1 MNMRNV
7 LMAAAM
13 GVALISPLALAQT
26 LIKVEPN
33 SMMRLPAVTSVLMLE
48 RLEVADHGTLL
59 VPAGV
64 SEIRVAHINLGPAAR
79 IAIAPSEGSF
89 RLEAATGDIA
99 SGAQITAR
107 GAPGTF
113 ERPAVAGRTLAIRLE
128 DVTTESLIIDVRG
141 GKGTPGYA
149 GLAGANGK
157 AGGCTWGQASQGFDG
172 YDGGDGQAGAPGGH
186 LRVEVPQAFPTERL
200 TIRVEGGEGGQ
211 AGSAGAGGTGGAS
224 KDCWIYATNSARN
237 GRPGQAG
244 QTGAMGAP
252 GSADIITF

>member
-1 MNMRNV
+1 MRNLVMSAAFAAV
-7 LMAAAM
+7 LF
-13 GVALISPLALAQT
+13 SPLALAQA

-33 SMMRLPAVTSVLMLE
+33 SMMRLPGNTSVLLLE

-59 VPAGV
+59 VPA
-64 SEIRVAHINLGPAAR
+64 SLSDIRVASIYLGPNAR
-79 IAIAPSEGSF
+79 IAIAPSERSL
-89 RLEAATGDIA
+89 RLEVAGGEIA

-113 ERPAVAGRTLAIRLE
+113 ERPAVAGRTLVVRLE
-128 DVTTESLIIDVRG
+128 NVTTESLLIDVRG

-149 GLAGANGK
+149 GLMGATGK
-157 AGGCTWGQASQGFDG
+157 TGGCLWGQSSKGLDG
-172 YDGGDGQAGAPGGH
+172 YDGGDGHEGAAGGH

-200 TIRVEGGEGGQ
+200 TFQVEGGEGGM
-211 AGSAGAGGTGGAS
+211 AGAAGAGGAGGAS
-224 KDCWIYATNSARN
+224 KGCWIYSTSGARD

-244 QTGAMGAP
+244 QAGAAGVA